1 VTTLTVVI
9 PALNDAEMLR
19 HALAALA
26 AQTRPADE
34 IIVVDNGSTDDTSA
48 VARAGGA
55 KLLHQPVRGIM
66 SASATGYD
74 AAASDLI
81 ARIDADSRVPI
92 DWVSRVVAQFDAS
105 PAIGVLT
112 GPGRFYGS
120 KPWANWI
127 GEHVYIPAYF
137 HIVGP
142 WLGGSPIFGS
152 NFAMRRSVWE
162 EVRDAVH
169 RDDPRIH
176 DDLDLSLH
184 LPLDV
189 IVRYDPTLLV
199 GVSSRPL
206 ESWSGLGRRL
216 GWAYH
221 TFAQHW
227 PEASPWE
234 RRAARARHVGA
245 DPVNRA
251 APDPGS
257 ELTQRAS
264 ASDADT

>member
-1 VTTLTVVI
+1 MTTLTVVI
-9 PALNDAEMLR
+9 PALDDAEMLR
-19 HALAALA
+19 HSLRALA
-26 AQTRPADE
+26 AQSRPIDE
-34 IIVVDNGSTDDTSA
+34 IIVVDNGSTDDTAA
-48 VARAGGA
+48 VAQAGGA
-55 KLLHQPVRGIM
+55 QVLYQPVRGIM

-81 ARIDADSRVPI
+81 ARIDADSRPPA
-92 DWVSRVVAQFDAS
+92 DWASRIVAEFDAS

-112 GPGRFYGS
+112 GPGAFYGQ

-127 GEHVYIPAYF
+127 GEHLYIPAYF

-152 NFAMRRSVWE
+152 NFAMRREVWASV
-162 EVRDAVH
+162 RSLVH
-169 RDDPRIH
+169 RDDPHIH

-189 IVRYDPTLLV
+189 VVRYDPTLRV
-199 GVSSRPL
+199 AVSSRPL

-216 GWAYH
+216 AWAYH
-221 TFAQHW
+221 TFAEHW

-234 RRAARARHVGA
+234 RRAARRRHI
-245 DPVNRA
+245 
-251 APDPGS
+251 S
-257 ELTQRAS
+257 EEQALVSRVE
-264 ASDADT
+264 

>member
-1 VTTLTVVI
+1 VTTITVVI

-19 HALAALA
+19 DALAALA
-26 AQTRPADE
+26 AQTRLADE
-34 IIVVDNGSTDDTSA
+34 IIVVDNGSTDDTSE

-55 KLLHQPVRGIM
+55 RTLYQPVRGIM

-81 ARIDADSRVPI
+81 ARLDADSRVPP
-92 DWVSRVVAQFDAS
+92 DWVSRVVAEFDAS
-105 PAIGVLT
+105 PETGVLT
-112 GPGRFYGS
+112 GPGRFYGE
-120 KPWANWI
+120 KAWANWV
-127 GEHVYIPAYF
+127 GEHLYIPAYF
-137 HIVGP
+137 RIVGP
-142 WLGGSPIFGS
+142 WLGGPPIFGS
-152 NFAMRRSVWE
+152 NFAMRRSVWQAVSE
-162 EVRDAVH
+162 LVH

-189 IVRYDPTLLV
+189 VVRYDPTLRV

-216 GWAYH
+216 RWAYH

-227 PEASPWE
+227 PAASPWQ
-234 RRAARARHVGA
+234 RRAAHRAFTEA
-245 DPVNRA
+245 NRA
-251 APDPGS
+251 GERMLGA
-257 ELTQRAS
+257 ERR
-264 ASDADT
+264 